1 MIAPGRLFECFGIT
15 NLICNIMEKQKY
27 ILYARKSTDVEDKQV
42 LSIEAQVTELR
53 AFAKN
58 EGLEIVDEVI
68 EKKSA
73 KSPGRVIFGEM
84 LKRIEKGEA
93 NGIVSWHPD
102 RLARN
107 SVDGGQI
114 VYLLDIGK
122 LASLKFPSHWF
133 ENTPQ
138 GKFTLSM
145 AFVQSKYYVDSLS
158 ENTKRGLRQK
168 VRNGIFPSQA
178 PIGYINDSRTKTIV
192 VERKKA
198 KILKTMFEKYA
209 KGNQRLEDISH
220 FLAKAGIVSR
230 SGKSISKTRVGFVLS
245 NPFYVG
251 LFKYGG
257 EIYEGKHEPII
268 AKKLFDEVQEVIKQR
283 GQPERK
289 AKNEP
294 QPFCGLIRCASC
306 GMMITGEHKFKR
318 QKNGNVHEYTYYRCT
333 KKNKSIKCT
342 ESAIRQHEMDKQL
355 SSLIKKVTLPKDWAE
370 ELIRL
375 ADEDFKNSAKSLT
388 ADVKEGESKLQNIA
402 VRLGRLLDGY
412 LEQDI
417 EKEIYRTEKAKLL
430 SKKKSLQGEIGS
442 LSHRQNDW
450 LEPFQKWVQ
459 TAQTVDKIA
468 VRDDFFAK
476 KVIAKEIFGSN
487 LSLRDK
493 RLRACAPKSELKKG
507 GNAWAALRAAEEK
520 ARQGRTSSILVDQTG
535 LEPAT
540 STVQMWRSTR

>member
-1 MIAPGRLFECFGIT
+1 
-15 NLICNIMEKQKY
+15 MEKQKY

-53 AFAKN
+53 TFAKN

-73 KSPGRVIFGEM
+73 KNPGRVIFGEM

-192 VERKKA
+192 VEKKKA
-198 KILKTMFEKYA
+198 KILKQMFEKYA

-220 FLAKAGIVSR
+220 FLAKSGIVTR
-230 SGKSISKTRVGFVLS
+230 SGKPISKTRIAFVLS

-257 EIYEGKHEPII
+257 EIHEGKHEPII
-268 AKKLFDEVQEVIKQR
+268 SKKLFDEAQEMLKFR

-289 AKNEP
+289 PQNEP
-294 QPFCGLIRCASC
+294 QPFCGLISCASC
-306 GMMITGEHKFKR
+306 GMMITAENKTKR

-333 KKNKSIKCT
+333 KKSKLMKCP
-342 ESAIRQHEMDKQL
+342 EMSLRSEQLDEQL
-355 SSLIKKVTLPKDWAE
+355 SSLIKKVSLPKDWAE
-370 ELIRL
+370 ELNRMAL
-375 ADEDFKNSAKSLT
+375 EEHGNSAQSLT
-388 ADVKEGESKLQNIA
+388 ACVKEKEERISAVSLKLE
-402 VRLGRLLDGY
+402 RLLNGY
-412 LEQDI
+412 LDQVIDEQD
-417 EKEIYRTEKAKLL
+417 YRKQKAKLL
-430 SKKKSLQGEIGS
+430 SEKKSLEEEIS
-442 LSHRQNDW
+442 NLSRKQNDW
-450 LEPFQKWVQ
+450 LAPFHNWLKD
-459 TAQTVDKIA
+459 AQNLDKIA
-468 VRDDFFAK
+468 SDSDLFAK
-476 KVIAKEIFGSN
+476 KVCAKEIFGSH
-487 LSLRDK
+487 LLLHDK
-493 RLRACAPKSELKKG
+493 TVRACAPKSELKKG
-507 GNAWAALRAAEEK
+507 QNAWAALRAAKEK
-520 ARQGRTSSILVDQTG
+520 ARHGRTSSILV
-535 LEPAT
+535 LKY
-540 STVQMWRSTR
+540 

>member
-1 MIAPGRLFECFGIT
+1 MRFGII

-53 AFAKN
+53 TFAQN
-58 EGLEIVDEVI
+58 EDLEIVDEVI

-84 LKRIEKGEA
+84 LKRIERGEA
-93 NGIVSWHPD
+93 NGIISWHPD

-178 PIGYINDSRTKTIV
+178 PIGYINDSRTKTII
-192 VERKKA
+192 VEKKKA
-198 KILKTMFEKYA
+198 KILKSMFERYA

-220 FLAKAGIVSR
+220 FLADAGIVTR
-230 SGKSISKTRVGFVLS
+230 SGKLISKTRIAFVLS
-245 NPFYVG
+245 NPFYIG
-251 LFKYGG
+251 LFKYSG
-257 EIYEGKHEPII
+257 EIHEGKHEPII
-268 AKKLFDEVQEVIKQR
+268 AKKLFDEVQEVLKQR

-289 AKNEP
+289 ARNEP
-294 QPFCGLIRCASC
+294 QAYCGLIRCTSC
-306 GMMITGEHKFKR
+306 GMMITGEHKYKY

-333 KKNKSIKCT
+333 KKRKDMKCT
-342 ESAIRQHEMDKQL
+342 ESAIREEEMDRQL
-355 SSLIKKVTLPKDWAE
+355 SSLIKKVTLPKDWAD
-370 ELIRL
+370 ELTRL
-375 ADEDFKNSAKSLT
+375 ADEDFKNSAQSLT
-388 ADVKEGESKLQNIA
+388 ADMKERESEMQKIEIK
-402 VRLGRLLDGY
+402 LGRLLDGY

-417 EKEIYRTEKAKLL
+417 EKEIYRKEKAKLL
-430 SKKKSLQGEIGS
+430 SKKKSLQGEMHS

-450 LEPFQKWVQ
+450 LEPFSKWVQ
-459 TAQTVDKIA
+459 TAQTMDKIA
-468 VRDDFFAK
+468 SDSHLFDK
-476 KVIAKEIFGSN
+476 KVAAKEIFGSN
-487 LSLRDK
+487 LLLHK
-493 RLRACAPKSELKKG
+493 KKVRASAPKNELKKG
-507 GNAWAALRAAEEK
+507 QNAWSALRAAKEK
-520 ARQGRTSSILVDQTG
+520 ARQRRTSSILVPLFYQIRTYFQNK
-535 LEPAT
+535 
-540 STVQMWRSTR
+540 SY